1 MKFTA
6 QSVTGFLTVFLPA
19 LFLTTQVFANNN
31 ASVASSTTTVQDPR
45 HGSIFS
51 GFVQAS
57 RSTSLYDFQ
66 DGTRKDGMDYAAR
79 FNMKLTK
86 DYTLRLDGGYSQ
98 DLVDPQ
104 GDDFGDTSLGLLR
117 APVALGKLIMMGYK
131 VGVVAPTSK
140 ASRTLQNMQGAV
152 SGSVSVSIN
161 PERLIQGL
169 SIVSGLS
176 LRRNF
181 HQYDTA
187 MNGAVNTQYSSSQSI
202 SVGYDWASGV
212 SISGE
217 FIHKNGLTYQNNIKE
232 SFEHTEE
239 LGYSINDAFAVAV
252 GHTNSGNALKA
263 NGVDSNVALIDENSS
278 LVYGSLTVA
287 F

>member
-6 QSVTGFLTVFLPA
+6 QSITGFLATLLLA
-19 LFLTTQVFANNN
+19 TQVLANN
-31 ASVASSTTTVQDPR
+31 ASVASSTTVVQDPR

-51 GFVQAS
+51 GFIQAA

-66 DGTRKDGMDYAAR
+66 DGTRHDGMDYLAR
-79 FNMKLTK
+79 FNLKLSK
-86 DYTLRLDGGYSQ
+86 DYTVRLDGGYSQ
-98 DLVDPQ
+98 DLNNAQSADPTAN
-104 GDDFGDTSLGLLR
+104 DFADTSLSFVR
-117 APVALGKLIMMGYK
+117 VPVAVGKLVMLGYK
-131 VGVVAPTSK
+131 VAAIAPTSK
-140 ASRTLQNMQGAV
+140 ASATLQNMQGAA
-152 SGSVSVSIN
+152 STGLTAMIN
-161 PERLIQGL
+161 PDRLIPGL
-169 SIVSGLS
+169 SIVSAIS

-187 MNGAVNTQYSSSQSI
+187 MNGSVNTQYSSSQSI
-202 SVGYDWASGV
+202 SVGYDFTSGI

-239 LGYSINDAFAVAV
+239 LGYAINPTFSVAV
-252 GHTNSGNALKA
+252 GHTNAGSALKP
-263 NGVDSNVALIDENSS
+263 NGVDSNVALINENDSM
-278 LVYGSLTVA
+278 VYGSLTVA